1 MNFIE
6 RIRKAVRHLFGKS
19 NVGEAFGIQIAVS
32 TKMEDALELWTEMYE
47 DRPAWKD
54 SEKGKITLNLSAA
67 ISAEI
72 ARLTTI
78 EMKSSVFGS
87 PRADYLD
94 QQYQR
99 VIEKAREFTEQA
111 CAKGAVVLKPY
122 IQGDK
127 IMVSVVQ
134 ADDFYPVSFDS
145 DGDVTGGVFLD
156 YTYIENKKYTRLEYH
171 SLDGDT
177 YTISNKAYCLTT
189 SQINSVQENSLGKEV
204 PLTEVPDWEYITP
217 VVSIKEINHVLFSY
231 FKMPFANQI
240 ESKSPLGV
248 SCFSRAVDQIRKAD
262 EIWSEIAWEFE
273 SGERAVNVPEDMFK
287 HDQEGK
293 PVIPEGRE
301 RLYRTFL
308 WEQGKNYGLD
318 TYSPDFRD
326 SSLFNGLNKT
336 LHKIEFLCG
345 LAYGTFSEP
354 TETDKT
360 ATEVKQSKQ
369 RSFSTVTDVQKALEK
384 ALRNLAYCFDAM
396 ATLYELAPEGE
407 YDMSFDWDDS
417 IIVDREVEFARLMS
431 MASAGMIRNEYVV
444 AWYFGVSEEEAKKM
458 MPGAT
463 PDDEEVP
470 EEEE

>member
-19 NVGEAFGIQIAVS
+19 NVGKAFGIQIAVS

-47 DRPAWKD
+47 DRPEWKE
-54 SEKGKITLNLSAA
+54 SEKGKITLNLPAA

-78 EMKSSVFGS
+78 EMKTSVFGS

-177 YTISNKAYCLTT
+177 YTISNKAYRLTT

-204 PLTEVPDWEYITP
+204 PP
-217 VVSIKEINHVLFSY
+217 VSY
-231 FKMPFANQI
+231 TH
-240 ESKSPLGV
+240 L
-248 SCFSRAVDQIRKAD
+248 RA
-262 EIWSEIAWEFE
+262 
-273 SGERAVNVPEDMFK
+273 
-287 HDQEGK
+287 H
-293 PVIPEGRE
+293 
-301 RLYRTFL
+301 
-308 WEQGKNYGLD
+308 
-318 TYSPDFRD
+318 
-326 SSLFNGLNKT
+326 
-336 LHKIEFLCG
+336 
-345 LAYGTFSEP
+345 
-354 TETDKT
+354 ET
-360 ATEVKQSKQ
+360 
-369 RSFSTVTDVQKALEK
+369 
-384 ALRNLAYCFDAM
+384 
-396 ATLYELAPEGE
+396 
-407 YDMSFDWDDS
+407 
-417 IIVDREVEFARLMS
+417 
-431 MASAGMIRNEYVV
+431 
-444 AWYFGVSEEEAKKM
+444 
-458 MPGAT
+458 
-463 PDDEEVP
+463 
-470 EEEE
+470 

>member
-19 NVGEAFGIQIAVS
+19 NVGKAFGIQIAVS

-99 VIEKAREFTEQA
+99 VIEKAREFTELA

-122 IQGDK
+122 IQVDK

-177 YTISNKAYCLTT
+177 YTISNNA
-189 SQINSVQENSLGKEV
+189 
-204 PLTEVPDWEYITP
+204 
-217 VVSIKEINHVLFSY
+217 
-231 FKMPFANQI
+231 
-240 ESKSPLGV
+240 
-248 SCFSRAVDQIRKAD
+248 
-262 EIWSEIAWEFE
+262 
-273 SGERAVNVPEDMFK
+273 
-287 HDQEGK
+287 
-293 PVIPEGRE
+293 
-301 RLYRTFL
+301 
-308 WEQGKNYGLD
+308 
-318 TYSPDFRD
+318 
-326 SSLFNGLNKT
+326 
-336 LHKIEFLCG
+336 
-345 LAYGTFSEP
+345 
-354 TETDKT
+354 
-360 ATEVKQSKQ
+360 
-369 RSFSTVTDVQKALEK
+369 
-384 ALRNLAYCFDAM
+384 
-396 ATLYELAPEGE
+396 
-407 YDMSFDWDDS
+407 
-417 IIVDREVEFARLMS
+417 
-431 MASAGMIRNEYVV
+431 
-444 AWYFGVSEEEAKKM
+444 
-458 MPGAT
+458 
-463 PDDEEVP
+463 
-470 EEEE
+470 